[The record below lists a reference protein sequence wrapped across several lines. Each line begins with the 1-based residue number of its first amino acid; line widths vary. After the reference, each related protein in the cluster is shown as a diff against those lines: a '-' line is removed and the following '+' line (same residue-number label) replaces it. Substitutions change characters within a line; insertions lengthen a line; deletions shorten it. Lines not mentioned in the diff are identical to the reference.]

1 MSNIADLYSRLGNYK
16 EALTYSQN
24 VLEIYIEFYGE
35 QNHRVGLAY
44 NNIAA
49 IYEKLHEDQM
59 ALDYLAKSCE
69 IYQTY
74 GDSYPGLAVP
84 YDLIGTIY
92 LKHSMYDQ
100 AEKFIREGMRI
111 REEAYGK
118 DNLDVAMSQNNLAN
132 LFQEKGEYEEAE
144 EMFLKALEIV
154 RSHLGDK
161 DPKTATLLANLG
173 VLYGKQ
179 KNYAKALEYHLPAL
193 EIVEQYFPEDH
204 PNRTLY
210 RYGVADIYYRC
221 KDFGNALLYLRPVYY
236 DSLEKVGPEDKYTVH
251 YFNFMNELY
260 VNIFGAKYK
269 SFQHL
274 KCVIIPEI
282 QIGKE
287 CVEIIQLSEL
297 EKKDILERVCFTP
310 IDESFRYDWIYFSKL
325 NTLDK
330 IENRDII
337 LKKLESTKFIKVKYG
352 TNATSVE
359 IIKQINNYISLL
371 Q

>member
-1 MSNIADLYSRLGNYK
+1 MIDVSPITYNVSGISFEVSISKNYFDKIYEYMLKNNANELSTTNYHFEKKIYYIVEDDEFFNKLELLKNNEHYEIK
-16 EALTYSQN
+16 EYFRKMFCYRYYIKDS
-24 VLEIYIEFYGE
+24 IYILEENKDWIIEITKSDYIIYVRAEDLLMDVYLLRFLRSIAYGI
-35 QNHRVGLAY
+35 N
-44 NNIAA
+44 
-49 IYEKLHEDQM
+49 EDQKM
-59 ALDYLAKSCE
+59 ILMHGA
-69 IYQTY
+69 
-74 GDSYPGLAVP
+74 
-84 YDLIGTIY
+84 
-92 LKHSMYDQ
+92 
-100 AEKFIREGMRI
+100 
-111 REEAYGK
+111 
-118 DNLDVAMSQNNLAN
+118 
-132 LFQEKGEYEEAE
+132 
-144 EMFLKALEIV
+144 
-154 RSHLGDK
+154 
-161 DPKTATLLANLG
+161 
-173 VLYGKQ
+173 
-179 KNYAKALEYHLPAL
+179 ALEYSDKGIVILGEKGSGKTTLLIKFLENGSNIISNDRIFVTEDLNIIGFPQAL
-193 EIVEQYFPEDH
+193 RVGIETFINE
-204 PNRTLY
+204 
-210 RYGVADIYYRC
+210 
-221 KDFGNALLYLRPVYY
+221 
-236 DSLEKVGPEDKYTVH
+236 EKITS
-251 YFNFMNELY
+251 YFNENTFFRIQDEGNSNFKYLIVFNEIQ
-260 VNIFGAKYK
+260 NIFGAKYK